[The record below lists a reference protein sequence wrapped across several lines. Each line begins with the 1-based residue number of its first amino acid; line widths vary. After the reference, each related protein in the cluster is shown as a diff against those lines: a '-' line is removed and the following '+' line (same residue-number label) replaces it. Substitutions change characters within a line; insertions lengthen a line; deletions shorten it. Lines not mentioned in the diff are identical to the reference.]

1 MKIFRHNTNKTTKM
15 VEDTVPITQLIIPI
29 GDYTIDDNGVI
40 IPETQLKMS
49 YESFENCLEF
59 LDDKKRNGKKEGKA
73 YYTTED
79 KNLLLTRKNPDDA
92 GLDIKAMYNALVPAH
107 GDAIIQTGI
116 RVQIPRG
123 YVGIIKSRSG
133 LSVKNKIEVGAGV
146 IDSNYRGE
154 LMVHLYNFGDSP
166 FVISKGDRI
175 AQLITL
181 PYYMP
186 EYHIIDELDETKR
199 GENGFGSS
207 GR

>member
-1 MKIFRHNTNKTTKM
+1 MTR
-15 VEDTVPITQLIIPI
+15 
-29 GDYTIDDNGVI
+29 
-40 IPETQLKMS
+40 
-49 YESFENCLEF
+49 
-59 LDDKKRNGKKEGKA
+59 A

-79 KNLLLTRKNPDDA
+79 KELTLSRKDINDA
-92 GLDIKAMYNALVPAH
+92 GLDVKASENIEILPHSDALIH
-107 GDAIIQTGI
+107 TGI
-116 RVQIPRG
+116 RVQIPEG
-123 YVGIIKSRSG
+123 YVGFLKSRSG

-154 LMVHLYNFGDSP
+154 IMVHLYNFGDNP

-181 PYYMP
+181 PYYTP

>member
-1 MKIFRHNTNKTTKM
+1 MTR
-15 VEDTVPITQLIIPI
+15 
-29 GDYTIDDNGVI
+29 
-40 IPETQLKMS
+40 
-49 YESFENCLEF
+49 
-59 LDDKKRNGKKEGKA
+59 A

-79 KNLLLTRKNPDDA
+79 KELTLSRKDINDA
-92 GLDIKAMYNALVPAH
+92 GLDVKASENIEILPHSDALIH
-107 GDAIIQTGI
+107 TGI
-116 RVQIPRG
+116 RVQIPIG
-123 YVGIIKSRSG
+123 YVGFLKSRSG

-154 LMVHLYNFGDSP
+154 IMVHLYNFGDSL

-181 PYYMP
+181 PYYTP

-207 GR
+207 GI